1 MGNFYTFVIE
11 ILKPKR
17 MKKLYTLILSI
28 TLFSGVTKAQLTLTK
43 SFNEPVLGN
52 IVTRNGFDSLSS
64 APIPKN
70 AGASQTWNFSAFTTN
85 TVVDVSTYT
94 TVASTPDASSYPSAT
109 IAEDDG
115 NGGYTYFQST
125 ASAFE
130 LNGIA
135 DAGVGLIITFT
146 NNATA
151 AQWPIAFNY
160 SNNDTYAGTI
170 SLSTYSGTVNG
181 TITTTAPGNGVVML
195 PGSQTFSNCLQV
207 KAVNTLKGTI
217 NGTPVGTV
225 TLNIVSTDYTY
236 YSSSQ
241 KFPIITV
248 AYSKQTISSIAG
260 PTVTSSAATKINS
273 AVYAGINELTL
284 DNAISV
290 YPNPASSF
298 VNVDLSNKAGQNVSV
313 EIYNQLGQCIRKE
326 NFGNAAEIKASI
338 NTSEIPKGLYFVQTK
353 VGSKSVTKKLIID

>member
-17 MKKLYTLILSI
+17 MKKLYTLILSL

-43 SFNEPVLGN
+43 SFNEPVVGDVIN
-52 IVTRNGFDSLSS
+52 QQQFDSVGVV
-64 APIPKN
+64 PKTTGP
-70 AGASQTWNFSAFTTN
+70 AQTWDFSTFTSN
-85 TVVDVSTYT
+85 TVVTVDTYT
-94 TVASTPDASSYPSAT
+94 TVVSTPSAASFPLAT
-109 IAEDDG
+109 IAQNDG

-130 LNGIA
+130 LNGL
-135 DAGVGLIITFT
+135 AGSQFAITFT

-151 AQWPIAFNY
+151 AMWPINYLY
-160 SNNDTYAGTI
+160 SNNDTYSGVATAGT
-170 SLSTYSGTVNG
+170 LSGTANG

-195 PGSQTFSNCLQV
+195 PGSQTFSNCLQLKQINNL
-207 KAVNTLKGTI
+207 KAV
-217 NGTPVGTV
+217 VGTFPV
-225 TLNIVSTDYTY
+225 TVTVAVVSTDYTY
-236 YSSSQ
+236 YNSAQ

-248 AYSKQTISSIAG
+248 SYSKQTLTSLAG
-260 PTVTSSAATKINS
+260 PTVTTTAKIKINS
-273 AVYAGINELTL
+273 AVYSGINELSL

-326 NFGNAAEIKASI
+326 NFGDAAEIKSSLNIA
-338 NTSEIPKGLYFVQTK
+338 EMPKGLYFVQTK
-353 VGSKSVTKKLIID
+353 IGSKSVTKKLIID